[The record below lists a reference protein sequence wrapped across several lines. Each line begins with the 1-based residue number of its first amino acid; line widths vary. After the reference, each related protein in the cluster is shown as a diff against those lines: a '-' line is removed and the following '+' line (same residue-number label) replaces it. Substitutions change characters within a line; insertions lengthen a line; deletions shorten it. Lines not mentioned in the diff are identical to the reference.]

1 MHIDGV
7 ITLLTLASRERR
19 RIENEHVSEA
29 NAAAFAF
36 DRAEVRL
43 IDFEEAEAKRCA
55 PFSLVLDER
64 QPFDER
70 VDVGLGRSLIANLPP
85 PRLESRKLF
94 DLEWLAIDRPSDRHE
109 LLTRLGFAKLQL
121 RRIVN
126 DPVPLR
132 ESPRRSELAVA
143 ELGEP
148 ALDPKPDMFPRCDT
162 DPVLHLGHGS
172 FRCLTPGALPP
183 EANAS

>member
-1 MHIDGV
+1 
-7 ITLLTLASRERR
+7 R
-19 RIENEHVSEA
+19 
-29 NAAAFAF
+29 
-36 DRAEVRL
+36 DRDEVRL
-43 IDFEEAEAKRCA
+43 VDFEEAEAKRCA

-70 VDVGLGRSLIANLPP
+70 MDVGLGRSVVANLPP

-94 DLEWLAIDRPSDRHE
+94 DLEWLAIDHLSDRDE

-132 ESPRRSELAVA
+132 EAPRRSELAVA

-148 ALDPKPDMFPRCDT
+148 ALDSKVDVFPRCDT
-162 DPVLHLGHGS
+162 DPVLHLGHFS
-172 FRCLTPGALPP
+172 FLRLTPGACRQRLTP
-183 EANAS
+183 S